1 MSYFLYFLQSEK
13 DQEYYIGIS
22 KNPEQRLS
30 QHNAGK
36 TFSKRSR
43 KPFKLVY
50 TEQLTSLVEARKR
63 EKFLKSYAGVKE
75 KRKIIDT
82 LGE

>member
-1 MSYFLYFLQSEK
+1 MSYFLYFIQSKK

-22 KNPEQRLS
+22 KNLEQRLS
-30 QHNAGK
+30 QHSAGK
-36 TFSKRSR
+36 TFSTRSR

-50 TEQLTSLVEARKR
+50 TEQLTRLAEARKR